1 VAEGRPHLVTVLG
14 APGIGKTR
22 LAREFI
28 ARAEAQGARCLHG
41 RSLPYGERTGYGA
54 FAEQVKGLAGIFD
67 TDPVPDVRAKL
78 GAACRVLPAEEA
90 GPVASH
96 LAVLLGLDTEEIVP
110 DKPALLF
117 SARRFVEAVAG
128 ETPTIFAFED
138 VHWSDP
144 SLLDLIESLASRS
157 RHSPTLLFTLAR
169 PDLLDARPAWGGGL
183 SRYTALALDPLP
195 AAEAQALAAQLAPH
209 VSDLVT
215 ARLGEV
221 AGGNPLFIEELAASV
236 SDTTAELLSELPTN
250 VKATIAARLDAL
262 PAGERQTILDA
273 SVVGKIF
280 WRGALERQGAGSDV
294 AELLDS
300 LERRDFVRREPS
312 SRFQGD
318 AEFSFKHMLIR
329 EVAYATLPKAA
340 RRERHAAVARF
351 LEDAAGDRLAESA
364 SLLAHHWLEA
374 GDAVRARDYLVQAAE
389 RARRAWASGEA
400 VRLYDEALQLVAAA
414 DVAAQRRLRL
424 ARAFALFDAGDL
436 AVVAAEIDG
445 LLPELA
451 GRERA
456 DALFLRAQT
465 AFWTSES
472 DNLGRL
478 GDELAGLAGEVSDGQ
493 YQRLADLTLAQHRM
507 LSGALDESIALG
519 ERALRSWPVD
529 ERPGERAAMLGTVG
543 LVSYWT
549 GAFTRSV
556 EANDAGWRLGRD
568 VDSVTSFLYT
578 GPQLGLALAGLGR
591 HEEAVA
597 HLESV
602 LTQAR
607 ELELVPRL
615 TSRCLGM
622 FSGVLYELHET
633 ERARRLSEEAIDCSL
648 RAAFPNARIMAK
660 MDLLQADMDDG
671 DFGRAMAAWPEL
683 WEEAGVLKGWHE
695 WLARGRLRVMRADL
709 LLALGDAEEAAR
721 TADAALTHWRRHRR
735 PKYEAVAHAVLG
747 RAELAL
753 GRTADGIR
761 RLETGVAIAERLGH
775 PPTLWRTAGHLG
787 AALLAAGEDDRA
799 AAVRQQVTSAVEA
812 FAAGLSDGHRGRF
825 LAAAPVRAALASSG

>member
-1 VAEGRPHLVTVLG
+1 
-14 APGIGKTR
+14 
-22 LAREFI
+22 
-28 ARAEAQGARCLHG
+28 LHG

-67 TDPVPDVRAKL
+67 SDPVPGVRAKL
-78 GAACRVLPAEEA
+78 VAACGVLPADDA
-90 GPVASH
+90 RQVASH
-96 LAVLLGLDTEEIVP
+96 LAVLLGLDTEEIIP
-110 DKPALLF
+110 DKAALLF

-169 PDLLDARPAWGGGL
+169 PELLDARPTWGGGL

-195 AAEAQALAAQLAPH
+195 AAAAQALAAQLAPH
-209 VSDLVT
+209 VSDVVT

-236 SDTTAELLSELPTN
+236 SDTTAELLSDLPTN
-250 VKATIAARLDAL
+250 VKATIAARLDGL
-262 PAGERQTILDA
+262 PPGERQTILDA

-280 WRGALERQGAGSDV
+280 CRGALERQGAGGDV
-294 AELLDS
+294 ADLLDS
-300 LERRDFVRREPS
+300 LERRDFIRREPS

-340 RRERHAAVARF
+340 RRERHATVARF
-351 LEDAAGDRLAESA
+351 LEDAAGDRLTESA

-374 GDAVRARDYLVQAAE
+374 GDAIRARDYLVQAAE

-400 VRLYDEALQLVAAA
+400 VRLYDEALRLVDATDAP
-414 DVAAQRRLRL
+414 QRRRLRL
-424 ARAFALFDAGDL
+424 ARAFALFDTGEL
-436 AVVAAEIDG
+436 TGVAAEIDG
-445 LLPELA
+445 LLPELV
-451 GRERA
+451 GRDRA
-456 DALFLRAQT
+456 EGLFLRAQT

-472 DNLGRL
+472 ADLGRL
-478 GDELAGLAGEVSDGQ
+478 GEELAELASDVGDGE
-493 YQRLADLTLAQHRM
+493 YERLADLALAEHRM

-519 ERALRSWPVD
+519 ERALRSWPAD
-529 ERPGERAAMLGTVG
+529 ERPAERATMLGTVG

-549 GAFTRSV
+549 GAFARSV
-556 EANDAGWRLGRD
+556 EANDAGWRLGEK

-597 HLESV
+597 HMERV
-602 LTQAR
+602 LAQAR

-622 FSGVLYELHET
+622 FSGVLYELHQT
-633 ERARRLSEEAIDCSL
+633 ERARRLSEEAIDCGM
-648 RAAFPNARIMAK
+648 RAGFTNARIMAK
-660 MDLLQADMDDG
+660 MDLLQADMADG
-671 DFGRAMAAWPEL
+671 ELGRADAAWPAL
-683 WEEAGVLKGWHE
+683 WEEAGDLKGWHE
-695 WLARGRLRVMRADL
+695 WLARGRLRVARADL

-721 TADAALTHWRRHRR
+721 AADAALAHWRSFRR
-735 PKYEAVAHAVLG
+735 PKYEAAAHAVLG
-747 RAELAL
+747 QAELAL
-753 GRTADGIR
+753 GRPSEGVR
-761 RLETGVAIAERLGH
+761 RLETAVEIAERLGH
-775 PPTLWRTAGHLG
+775 PPTFWRTAGQLA
-787 AALLAAGEDDRA
+787 AALRAAGEEDRA
-799 AAVRQQVTSAVEA
+799 AAIRRQVAVAVEG
-812 FAAGLSDGHRGRF
+812 FAAGLSEGLRGPF
-825 LAAAPVRAALASSG
+825 LAAAPVRAVLTPSG